1 MGRASR
7 EVWIKRIERGRDS
20 GLGAKEFAE
29 QVGVEVDRLRHWKW
43 RLAKQD
49 RATNAASA
57 ESTSS
62 APFPFV
68 EVTTAPALEREDT
81 IIEVVAPSG
90 FCIRVP
96 ARFRRRHTS
105 SLARGGPLMLP
116 ASVRIFVCT
125 EPQDMRRSFNGL
137 ALATTQILGKDP
149 VFTRVA
155 ARTAR

>member
-7 EVWIKRIERGRDS
+7 EVWIKRIERWRDS

-43 RLAKQD
+43 QLAKEN

-57 ESTSS
+57 ESPPSS
-62 APFPFV
+62 FPFV
-68 EVTTAPALEREDT
+68 EVTPTPAEDREDA

-96 ARFRRRHTS
+96 ARFDTDTLRRV
-105 SLARGGPLMLP
+105 LAV
-116 ASVRIFVCT
+116 VR
-125 EPQDMRRSFNGL
+125 
-137 ALATTQILGKDP
+137 
-149 VFTRVA
+149 
-155 ARTAR
+155 

>member
-1 MGRASR
+1 MARASR
-7 EVWIKRIERGRDS
+7 EIWIKRIERWRES

-43 RLAKQD
+43 RLATED

-57 ESTSS
+57 ASTTP

-68 EVTTAPALEREDT
+68 EVTPTPAENREDT

-96 ARFRRRHTS
+96 ARFDADTLRRV
-105 SLARGGPLMLP
+105 LA
-116 ASVRIFVCT
+116 AVR
-125 EPQDMRRSFNGL
+125 
-137 ALATTQILGKDP
+137 
-149 VFTRVA
+149 
-155 ARTAR
+155 

>member
-7 EVWIKRIERGRDS
+7 EVWIKRIECWRES
-20 GLGAKEFAE
+20 GLGAKEFAQ

-43 RLAKQD
+43 RLAKEN

-57 ESTSS
+57 DSTPP

-68 EVTTAPALEREDT
+68 EVTPTPAEDRDDP

-96 ARFRRRHTS
+96 VRFDADTLRRV
-105 SLARGGPLMLP
+105 LAV
-116 ASVRIFVCT
+116 VR
-125 EPQDMRRSFNGL
+125 
-137 ALATTQILGKDP
+137 
-149 VFTRVA
+149 
-155 ARTAR
+155 